1 MSLSRVLLTMF
12 DRILITCMPDILSLC
27 VCLCNKNTIQGT
39 SLEEQQQAFYQAHMS
54 GDEATKQYYHD
65 QYFPQTLAVLQTHVD
80 YLVNELDDLS
90 ESSWRK
96 TFRKDQHRHPRL
108 PLILRHNNFVREI
121 FELVQQNLDGM
132 AS

>member
-12 DRILITCMPDILSLC
+12 DRILITCMPDILFVCLC
-27 VCLCNKNTIQGT
+27 VCATNTIQGT
-39 SLEEQQQAFYQAHMS
+39 SLEEQQAFYQAHMS
-54 GDEATKQYYHD
+54 GDEATKQYYHEE
-65 QYFPQTLAVLQTHVD
+65 YFPQTLAVLQTHVD
-80 YLVNELDDLS
+80 YLMNELDDLS